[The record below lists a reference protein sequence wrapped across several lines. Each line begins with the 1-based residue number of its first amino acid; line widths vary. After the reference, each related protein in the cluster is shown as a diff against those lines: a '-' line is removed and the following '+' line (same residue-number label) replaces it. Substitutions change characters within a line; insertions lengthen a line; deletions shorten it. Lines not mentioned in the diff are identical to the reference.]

1 MPLTARIAFDWA
13 RGRAGPIV
21 CLEMFPVPGR
31 PRRTLISDRKRLKS
45 SGESVEDLAQQK
57 DDTADQAAEV
67 VADSG
72 EDGVGSIAP
81 PSGPDPKFASTRLG
95 YPCMTEL
102 RYFVSA
108 TGAANCEGWPAPPNS
123 EMPTVDLRPLSNDEV
138 GNADAI
144 CWDHS
149 ANF

>member
-1 MPLTARIAFDWA
+1 MKIWRNKKAEPAN
-13 RGRAGPIV
+13 
-21 CLEMFPVPGR
+21 
-31 PRRTLISDRKRLKS
+31 
-45 SGESVEDLAQQK
+45 
-57 DDTADQAAEV
+57 QAAEV

-72 EDGVGSIAP
+72 EDSVGSIAP
-81 PSGPDPKFASTRLG
+81 PSGPDPKFAPTRLG
-95 YPCMTEL
+95 YPCMNEL

-108 TGAANCEGWPAPPNS
+108 TGAANCEGWPPNS
-123 EMPTVDLRPLSNDEV
+123 EMLTVDLRPLSNDEV